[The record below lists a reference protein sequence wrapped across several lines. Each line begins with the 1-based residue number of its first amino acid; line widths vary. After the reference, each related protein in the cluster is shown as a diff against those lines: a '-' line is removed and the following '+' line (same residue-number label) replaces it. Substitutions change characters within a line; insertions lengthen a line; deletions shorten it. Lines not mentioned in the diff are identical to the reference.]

1 MLKTPNDWDA
11 WNRQFKA
18 EAQRRSLL
26 DKIEGAEFLTA
37 PQLPKPIDF
46 QRQPQT
52 RGSSAGPTG
61 TTGSVSIT
69 DLSAEGRTSFQL
81 SLSFYKAEKDL
92 YDAERDALDKL
103 QTWMTKTVTPR
114 YMETCFEY
122 SETVRV
128 WYENLKKQV
137 GTNEYTIKREI
148 KDTYKHA
155 IKPLTKSPKDIEVW
169 IANWEQVMA
178 KGSDREILFAKDVDE
193 WFNDF
198 LNAVNT
204 LEPLWTKA
212 YRLTKSEEVEK
223 GTLSYRTLANDFR
236 KAVQASRTDA
246 KPSRVAKGSFGP
258 TFAQQH
264 AEEETYA
271 SDASIKAMPRWKR
284 QSNKR
289 TPDSQEAMAAGK
301 GKRRHSRAFLPTGRQ
316 CRACEQRHDF
326 RSCFYLFPNK
336 APEGFKPKGLVKQR
350 VEENLKNDN
359 SLAEEVKRLR
369 KSMDNTTTSD

>member
-1 MLKTPNDWDA
+1 
-11 WNRQFKA
+11 
-18 EAQRRSLL
+18 
-26 DKIEGAEFLTA
+26 
-37 PQLPKPIDF
+37 
-46 QRQPQT
+46 
-52 RGSSAGPTG
+52 
-61 TTGSVSIT
+61 
-69 DLSAEGRTSFQL
+69 
-81 SLSFYKAEKDL
+81 
-92 YDAERDALDKL
+92 
-103 QTWMTKTVTPR
+103 
-114 YMETCFEY
+114 
-122 SETVRV
+122 
-128 WYENLKKQV
+128 
-137 GTNEYTIKREI
+137 
-148 KDTYKHA
+148 
-155 IKPLTKSPKDIEVW
+155 
-169 IANWEQVMA
+169 
-178 KGSDREILFAKDVDE
+178 
-193 WFNDF
+193 
-198 LNAVNT
+198 
-204 LEPLWTKA
+204 LWTKA

-359 SLAEEVKRLR
+359 GLAEEVKRLR